1 MEDEALVAE
10 ALAHV
15 LHFAGFRVVGIAHD
29 EASALRKAAEGLPD
43 LVLMDIRLA
52 GSSDGIEAARKMQA
66 ERALEVVFMTAFHDP
81 QTRARAAEVRPAGF
95 IQKPFSYGEIVDAV
109 SIAGARRRNR

>member
-10 ALAHV
+10 ALAQV
-15 LHFAGFRVVGIAHD
+15 LRTAGFRVVGIAHD

-43 LVLMDIRLA
+43 LVFMDIRLS

-66 ERALEVVFMTAFHDP
+66 ERALEVVFITAFHDP
-81 QTRARAAEVRPAGF
+81 QTRARAAEIRPAGF
-95 IQKPFSYGEIVDAV
+95 IHKPFSFGQILDAV
-109 SIAGARRRNR
+109 SVAGARRRNR